1 MVEKRYPDTIKHWPQ
16 DERPRERLIK
26 YGADKLSDAQLLA
39 IIIRTGVSTDKK
51 SALDLARE
59 LITRFGNFSKMDTI
73 SIAELC
79 NVNGIGK
86 AKAVQIKAAMEIGKR
101 MLSQN
106 GDAIIRIRTSK
117 DVVNHYIP
125 LMRNIKKEIF
135 KTILLDGKN
144 KIIKDVTISEGSLT
158 SSIVHPR
165 EVFNPAIKESASAII
180 FIHNHPSG
188 DPTPSKDDI
197 EITHRLIK
205 AGEIIGIKALDHIII
220 GDGRYFSF
228 VDKEMMGSL

>member
-1 MVEKRYPDTIKHWPQ
+1 MIEKRYPDTIKHWPQ

-26 YGADKLSDAQLLA
+26 YGADELSDAQLLA

-205 AGEIIGIKALDHIII
+205 AGEIIGIKTLDHIII